1 MESSILKKAGK
12 NLQERKKRSK
22 WKGAA
27 AILAVVLVAGT
38 VFMLARPASTL
49 EKESYCGMEEHEH
62 TDECYEKVLI
72 CGYDNETAAS
82 GGTAADGAQAETPV
96 QNEEAPAQ
104 GEAPAQNET
113 LAEGKT
119 PEAEAPKGAE
129 ASQAAGHTH
138 TEACYTEKK
147 TLTCTQEENGGHTHT
162 DDCYAVTE
170 KKELTCGKEETE
182 EHKHEDGCYTV
193 TENRELTCGKEEGA
207 GAHKHEDGC
216 YETSKE
222 LTCGKEEAPAGN
234 GQETQ
239 QPPAEQNPAEQPP
252 AEQNPTEQ
260 PPAEQNPADSGT
272 AEGHVHTDECYE
284 LKETCGKAEHTHTEE
299 CFDATYTCGRKEHAH
314 TEACYD
320 ENGNLICG
328 QEEHTHIQRC
338 RMPVFCGIEGH
349 EHEYGCYI
357 GTEVTEED
365 KERIL
370 KVDAMI
376 DALPA
381 YAEIEAQMHAY
392 DEAGDIDAQEA
403 YYAETAFQANL
414 AYAYFEDLNSIKDL
428 DLQKY
433 VVNSEKLAELSAF
446 WESAMMTVSDEKKV
460 QVNAINTMGPV
471 NTTAL
476 IYAETGTVADVIGN
490 DAFAQWT
497 AWVIEQENEADL
509 VVTDMIPAGADTV
522 EQKLALELTPEKFVL
537 FSHGTA
543 TANDMAEV
551 AVGDY
556 VSLDFEYAEQ
566 PNEARAAAY
575 GTVAFGEMELMARGT
590 NAVPTLQA
598 TSTKEFLDIS
608 LFDYGSDINEL
619 YYSDNKKYPGF
630 QQDHGVTTGYGGSIT
645 GKWASGF
652 GFGNNITTDFDANG
666 MSLTKNERD
675 HIDWK
680 GNINFQRKAHRN
692 TDAPDGTGFSNTAL
706 YEEGYTPIQKREGE
720 DGYPV
725 LTNGTGLGYLF
736 DSTIGVNGKTYA
748 TLMGSEL
755 DGLFIKDEET
765 GAYNFD
771 SRVCHA
777 QFNGRDGFTLYNSL
791 LTPNFV
797 QYPFGNFMPF
807 NDITNGATETSTINR
822 KYYQD
827 MQKSAQDKASSST
840 GSLQNQYSVM
850 STEMNTFIN
859 AIDQKHG
866 SKNWDGRA
874 LQKYYFEAVASNTAG
889 ANKDDAWLN
898 KSMGV
903 DGAGAIQGDSKKK
916 MYNIDF
922 DVPKNFFFGMSMK
935 MDILQPKN
943 GMTGTNNQYP
953 MVFEFAGDDDVWA
966 YVDGTLLMDLSGIH
980 RHVAGKIDF
989 QKGEV
994 TYYGYHSYAA
1004 GDRGAI
1010 TGRTSNE
1017 PEETY
1022 SFEQLIT
1029 AAYNDGGAKAR
1040 ELLKEENGK
1049 LTTFKDYTTHN
1060 FKFYYMERGAGSSVC
1075 RINFNFPVL
1084 PKNSIAIGKSVT
1096 ADSEGG
1102 NVEILGNPDFDFQ
1115 ILKVDANGNK
1125 TQESY
1130 VAEGTEYEI
1139 YDLDAKPLNKK
1150 GTVGANGIIKLKKG
1164 EMAIIKGID
1173 ADKGKYYVRE
1183 LFDPTVFEQY
1193 GAHITIGG
1201 TTSTGD
1207 EVAVGDVTV
1216 GGKPFKG
1223 AESDILNIDDGA
1235 VTTFG
1240 FVNEVKFDKTG
1251 SLEILKNVVDS
1262 KVGVDRVFNFAVTLD
1277 GEPIPVGTPYTVS
1290 REDGSTEQKTVAE
1303 EGIIS
1308 LKGGEKAEIINILA
1322 GSKYTVQETTASAD
1336 GFDVEYQV
1344 TTRDTPTEQEAQ
1356 KKAQAVAKMT
1366 QAMPNQTPAA
1376 GDNSGLDA
1384 FLGGNDTEADVLLDL
1399 NRYKS
1404 AGAQNGNKAD
1414 EPSDEE
1420 TSGSEETSGTEDSAA
1435 GNGAP
1440 ADSPVQASAEQN
1452 AALQMQNQKVVNA
1465 DPPPQKVEGTIG
1477 HHTIVSIT
1485 VTNAGKTYGN
1495 LEITKKVLDSKGQEI
1510 PVSEDS
1516 PVINEKYSFLV
1527 YMEDLSEKTLVPYTE
1542 EFYLRDAEGFFYEYV
1557 DDETTGGK
1565 KLAKTMP
1572 ETKDVNSAKSCGR
1585 AASGVITLPSY
1596 RYTIVLGHKPEGTA
1610 FYAAELSKGKDANNI
1625 DYLDPNK
1632 YVVGSKGMP
1641 KKELGGDF
1649 TPDNSVKN
1657 SDQTISSDGLIKVG
1671 TAQVIVTNQ
1680 LRDWNL
1686 IKRSSTTAQENLL
1699 LAGAEFVLEKKD
1711 INGTPYNAYT
1721 GVTDEKGEI
1730 IWTNVIKNQ
1739 VVTRYE
1745 IEAGEYTMKETKA
1758 PTGYALSA
1766 VQWKLHFTS
1775 DGAVPSV
1782 KQLDSAGNE
1791 TDLKETDKITGT
1803 DGAVTYYFND
1813 EPFYALPSAGG
1824 SGIYWYSIGGTLLM
1838 IAAALVLYKK
1848 NSAGRC

>member
-62 TDECYEKVLI
+62 ADECYEKVLI

-147 TLTCTQEENGGHTHT
+147 TLTCAQEENGGHTHT

-260 PPAEQNPADSGT
+260 PPADSGT
-272 AEGHVHTDECYE
+272 SEGHVHTDECYE

-320 ENGNLICG
+320 ENGNLTCG

-349 EHEYGCYI
+349 EHEYSCYI

-376 DALPA
+376 DALPT

-392 DEAGDIDAQEA
+392 DEAGDIGAQEA

-414 AYAYFEDLNSIKDL
+414 AYAYFEDLNSTKDL

-476 IYAETGTVADVIGN
+476 IYAETGTVADVVGN
-490 DAFAQWT
+490 DAFVQWT
-497 AWVIEQENEADL
+497 AWVIEKENESDL
-509 VVTDMIPAGADTV
+509 IVRDVIPAGEDTV
-522 EQKLALELTPEKFVL
+522 EQKLTLELTPERFVL

-551 AVGDY
+551 AAEDY

-575 GTVAFGEMELMARGT
+575 GTVAFGERELMARGT
-590 NAVPTLQA
+590 NSISTLQSA
-598 TSTKEFLDIS
+598 STKDIVDIKM
-608 LFDYGSDINEL
+608 FNYGSNINSRCEVDGKGK
-619 YYSDNKKYPGF
+619 YTNKYPGF
-630 QQDHGVTTGYGGSIT
+630 QQDYGTLGAAQLTKGTGYNFGDNIVKDYAADGRSIVTASETPINSINALRPAYGPTKTNATIGGNKGYSSSALWGEFSPMKKIL
-645 GKWASGF
+645 G
-652 GFGNNITTDFDANG
+652 ANG
-666 MSLTKNERD
+666 
-675 HIDWK
+675 
-680 GNINFQRKAHRN
+680 
-692 TDAPDGTGFSNTAL
+692 
-706 YEEGYTPIQKREGE
+706 
-720 DGYPV
+720 YPE
-725 LTNGTGLGYLF
+725 LSNGTNLDYLF
-736 DSTIGVNGKTYA
+736 SEGSYA
-748 TLMGSEL
+748 TLAGSGL
-755 DGLFIKDEET
+755 DGLFIEDSVT
-765 GAYNFD
+765 GGYEFD
-771 SRVCHA
+771 SRKFHA
-777 QFNGRDGFTLYNSL
+777 QLSGDRFVLYDAL
-791 LTPNFV
+791 LTPNYAM
-797 QYPFGNFMPF
+797 YPFGNFMPF
-807 NDITNGATETSTINR
+807 NSITNGATITSDITR
-822 KYYQD
+822 QYFVD
-827 MQKSAQDKASSST
+827 MRDSARTKAEANADGLGT
-840 GSLQNQYSVM
+840 AYG
-850 STEMNTFIN
+850 EMNASLNNFIN
-859 AIDQKHG
+859 AMDSSQNGGVGNKD
-866 SKNWDGRA
+866 WDG
-874 LQKYYFEAVASNTAG
+874 KTVINKYFEATKADNGGVNKTDSWINKAMDAG
-889 ANKDDAWLN
+889 TKL
-898 KSMGV
+898 
-903 DGAGAIQGDSKKK
+903 
-916 MYNIDF
+916 YNIDY
-922 DVPKNFFFGMSMK
+922 DIPKDFFFGMSME
-935 MDILQPKN
+935 MNYLQPKN
-943 GMTGTNNQYP
+943 GKIYKGKDKKELD
-953 MVFEFAGDDDVWA
+953 VKFEFAGDDDVWV
-966 YVDGTLLMDLSGIH
+966 YVDGTLLLDLSGIH
-980 RHVAGKIDF
+980 RHVAGTIDF
-989 QKGEV
+989 TRGTV
-994 TYYGYHSYAA
+994 TYYGFHSYAA
-1004 GDRGAI
+1004 EPLGAI
-1010 TGRTSNE
+1010 TGKSTGAVE
-1017 PEETY
+1017 KTYTFEEI
-1022 SFEQLIT
+1022 IT
-1029 AAYNDGGAKAR
+1029 AAYKDGGARAK

-1049 LTTFKDYTTHN
+1049 LTTFKDYTTHD

-1075 RINFNFPVL
+1075 RINFNFPVV
-1084 PKNSIAIGKSVT
+1084 PKNSIAVGKEVIT
-1096 ADSEGG
+1096 DG
-1102 NVEILGNPDFDFQ
+1102 NQEALGNPDFEFQ
-1115 ILKVDANGNK
+1115 VLDKSVHGKEASIPKDLYVKPGKVYD
-1125 TQESY
+1125 
-1130 VAEGTEYEI
+1130 I
-1139 YDLDAKPLNKK
+1139 YDLNGKDTGKD
-1150 GTVGANGIIKLKKG
+1150 GTVDDNGIIRLKSG
-1164 EMAIIKGID
+1164 EMAIIKDID
-1173 ADKGKYYVRE
+1173 ADSGEYFVRE
-1183 LFDPTVFEQY
+1183 LLDVRAFEQY
-1193 GAHITIGG
+1193 RANITIGG
-1201 TTSTGD
+1201 TTETVDLQG
-1207 EVAVGDVTV
+1207 VTV
-1216 GGKPFKG
+1216 GGEQFMG
-1223 AESDILNIDDGA
+1223 ADSPILNIDAGD
-1235 VTTFG
+1235 VTTFK
-1240 FVNEVKFDKTG
+1240 FENKVDFDKTG

-1262 KVGVDRVFNFAVTLD
+1262 KVGVDKTFDFAVTLD
-1277 GEPIPVGTPYTVS
+1277 GEPVPAGTPYTLS
-1290 REDGSTEQKTVAE
+1290 RADGSAEQKTVATA
-1303 EGIIS
+1303 GVIS
-1308 LKGGEKAEIINILA
+1308 LKSGEKAEIVNILA
-1322 GSKYTVQETTASAD
+1322 GSKYTVQETSASAE
-1336 GFDVEYQV
+1336 GFDVEYNI
-1344 TTRDTPTEQEAQ
+1344 TTRDTPKEQEAQ
-1356 KKAQAVAKMT
+1356 KKARTMEQLGQT
-1366 QAMPNQTPAA
+1366 MPDQKASEKRKSRTFDELLEGDVEEDIWDLDHSKEFGDPETSEDASGEAEGPEEETGGAETPGEETGSGDISG
-1376 GDNSGLDA
+1376 GDNAEDNPA
-1384 FLGGNDTEADVLLDL
+1384 ED
-1399 NRYKS
+1399 
-1404 AGAQNGNKAD
+1404 
-1414 EPSDEE
+1414 
-1420 TSGSEETSGTEDSAA
+1420 SGTGD
-1435 GNGAP
+1435 
-1440 ADSPVQASAEQN
+1440 
-1452 AALQMQNQKVVNA
+1452 AALQMENQHIVNA
-1465 DPPPQKVEGTIG
+1465 DPPPKRVEGMIG
-1477 HHTIVSIT
+1477 HHTIISIT
-1485 VTNAGKTYGN
+1485 VTNTGKTYGN
-1495 LEITKKVLDSKGQEI
+1495 LEITKKVLDSKGVEI

-1527 YMEDLSEKTLVPYTE
+1527 YMENLSSKALEPYTE

-1557 DDETTGGK
+1557 YDDTTGGN
-1565 KLAKTMP
+1565 KLAKTTP
-1572 ETKDVNSAKSCGR
+1572 ETKDVSNAKPCGN
-1585 AASGVITLPSY
+1585 AAGGIITLPSY

-1610 FYAAELSKGKDANNI
+1610 FYAAELSEGKDANNI

-1649 TPDNSVKN
+1649 KSDNSVKN
-1657 SDQTISSDGLIKVG
+1657 SDQTISSDGLIIVG

-1721 GVTDEKGEI
+1721 GVTNKDGEI
-1730 IWTNVIKNQ
+1730 TWTNVIKNQ
-1739 VVTRYE
+1739 TVTRYE

-1758 PTGYALSA
+1758 PTGYALSE

-1791 TDLKETDKITGT
+1791 VDLKETDKITGT
-1803 DGAVTYYFND
+1803 DGEVTYYFND